1 MKKACF
7 GVLLALIVMST
18 PVLAQTPT
26 VGCYFDAEGTVPV
39 LTGYNLFQ
47 PMTVVTVHVV
57 VFWENMVGGA
67 SFAIPELNDPRLAM
81 VGTVYEEGI
90 NIGDPWDGCGVEF
103 GLATPQFGFMG
114 NPVHLMAIDV
124 MNISS
129 MPWEPV
135 FQVLPHCN
143 YGTVIVADRYSVL
156 YEAEGLSGVI
166 PNDASSWGQV
176 KNLYR

>member
-7 GVLLALIVMST
+7 GVLLALFVMST

-26 VGCYFDAEGTVPV
+26 VGIYFDEAGTVPV

-47 PMTVVTVHVV
+47 PTTVITLHVV

-67 SFAIPELNDPRLAM
+67 SFAIPELNDSRLALA
-81 VGTVYEEGI
+81 GFTYADGL

-103 GLATPQFGFMG
+103 GFSTPQFGFLG
-114 NPVHLMAIDV
+114 NPVHVMSINV
-124 MNISS
+124 MNIHTE
-129 MPWEPV
+129 PWEPV

-143 YGTVIVADRYSVL
+143 YTSVIVADRYSTL
-156 YEAEGLSGVI
+156 YDAEGLSGVI
-166 PNDASSWGQV
+166 PNDFSTWGEL